1 MLQNK
6 EYYAPL
12 LEGQASALVAAE
24 ESPEDHSEAAALA
37 HDMAPSESQP
47 DGPTR
52 DQLKE
57 NDGPQV
63 EPEAPQTD
71 AAPSQRGHSTEGSKN
86 EAGSSHNPEPESQGE
101 DAQDGNGS
109 PDAKPGAKPDDS
121 SQPADEDSKSDDSH
135 SQGAMPSDILC
146 QHVHGRYR
154 GSL

>member
-1 MLQNK
+1 MLDNK

-12 LEGQASALVAAE
+12 LEGQSSALDAAE

-37 HDMAPSESQP
+37 HVMSRSESQP

-52 DQLKE
+52 DQPKE
-57 NDGPQV
+57 NDGPQL
-63 EPEAPQTD
+63 EPEAPQSD
-71 AAPSQRGHSTEGSKN
+71 AAPSEREDSTKGSKKD
-86 EAGSSHNPEPESQGE
+86 EAGGSHNPEPEILGE
-101 DAQDGNGS
+101 DAQDGSGS
-109 PDAKPGAKPDDS
+109 PDAKPDDS
-121 SQPADEDSKSDDSH
+121 SQPADEASKSAESN